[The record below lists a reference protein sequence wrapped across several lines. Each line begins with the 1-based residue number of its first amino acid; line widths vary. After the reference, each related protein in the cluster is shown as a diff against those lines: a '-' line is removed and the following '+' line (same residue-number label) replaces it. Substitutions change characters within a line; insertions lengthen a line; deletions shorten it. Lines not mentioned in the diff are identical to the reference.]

1 MVERMNGIPRC
12 HRLWEPTYYLSYY
25 LFKLYFCGNRPPP
38 YSYVEIIPGPNS
50 SRAKTFFGS
59 NPNHGVERKWP
70 PTAMC
75 GRGTAKVKAST
86 SPPHRGTT

>member
-1 MVERMNGIPRC
+1 MRMSNNKAQGRWLQV
-12 HRLWEPTYYLSYY
+12 REGYLV
-25 LFKLYFCGNRPPP
+25 KLYFCGNRPPP

>member
-1 MVERMNGIPRC
+1 MRMSNNKAQGRWLQV
-12 HRLWEPTYYLSYY
+12 REGY

-50 SRAKTFFGS
+50 SRAKTLFGS